1 MLLCLSVTST
11 PASAATL
18 LMSPLDNDTDDRE
31 KRLTGKQRMRE
42 SSYPLDY

>member
-11 PASAATL
+11 PAGMATL
-18 LMSPLDNDTDDRE
+18 LISPLDNDTDDRE
-31 KRLTGKQRMRE
+31 KRLTHIQRMRE